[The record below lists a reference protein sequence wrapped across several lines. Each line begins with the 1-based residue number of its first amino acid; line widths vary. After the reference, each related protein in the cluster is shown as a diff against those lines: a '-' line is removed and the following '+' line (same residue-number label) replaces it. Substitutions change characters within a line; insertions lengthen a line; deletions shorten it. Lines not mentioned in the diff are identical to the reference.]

1 MKIAFVNQP
10 LDGVLPPDQNS
21 IGIWT
26 YEVARRIAD
35 EHDVMVYARYM
46 GYLKRAGRSRRVDDQ
61 GVRYRF
67 SVAAPASIW
76 ARVSGLWERVPW
88 LRKPV
93 YASWLY
99 YLEYCLPIAI
109 RIRRDRPDVVH
120 IHNFTGFVP
129 IIRALN
135 PSATIVLHM
144 NCEWLSQLDEE
155 KMAKR
160 IAKVDAV
167 LGSSGHIA
175 GLVERRFPQFAD
187 RCHTVY
193 NGVDPDE
200 FVVAHEGDDR
210 DVGPALVFVGRV
222 SPEKGVHDLIDAMSH
237 VVRHSPDV
245 RLDVIGPVG
254 ALPRSYIVDVSDD
267 PLVRDLERFYD
278 QDYGSALTERI
289 GEDLAER
296 VRFVGSMSHD
306 QVVRH
311 VAAADV
317 LVNPSYSESFGMSL
331 VEAMACET
339 PVVATRVGGMQE
351 IVTDET
357 GVLVERNDPRA
368 LANAII
374 RLLDDDELRRAMGSA
389 GRVRVAEVFAWD
401 RVAEAALGV
410 YVAVERPGPVL
421 ATDS

>member
-1 MKIAFVNQP
+1 VKVAFVNQP

-26 YEVARRIAD
+26 YEVAGRIAD
-35 EHDVMVYARYM
+35 EHDVTVYARYM
-46 GYLKRAGRSRRVDDQ
+46 GYLKRAGCSRRVEDR

-76 ARVSGLWERVPW
+76 TRVSDLWERVPW
-88 LRKPV
+88 LQSPV
-93 YASWLY
+93 YASWLF

-135 PSATIVLHM
+135 PSVKIVLHM

-175 GLVERRFPQFAD
+175 ELVRRRFPQFSD

-200 FVVAHEGDDR
+200 FAVAHEENDR
-210 DVGPALVFVGRV
+210 DDGPVLVFVGRV
-222 SPEKGVHDLIDAMSH
+222 SPEKGIHDLIDAMSH
-237 VVRHSPDV
+237 VVRRFPDV
-245 RLDVIGPVG
+245 RLDIIGPVG
-254 ALPRSYIVDVSDD
+254 ALPRNYIVDVSDD

-278 QDYGSALTERI
+278 RDYVSALTDRI
-289 GEDLAER
+289 GEDLVDR

-306 QVVRH
+306 EVVRH

-357 GVLVERNDPRA
+357 GVLVERNDPRS

-410 YVAVERPGPVL
+410 YVAVEQPGAVP
-421 ATDS
+421 ATGP